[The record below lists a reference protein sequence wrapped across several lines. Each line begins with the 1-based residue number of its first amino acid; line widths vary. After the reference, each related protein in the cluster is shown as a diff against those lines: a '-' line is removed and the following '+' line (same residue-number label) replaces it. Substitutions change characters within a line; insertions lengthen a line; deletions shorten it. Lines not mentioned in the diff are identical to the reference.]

1 MDPIYLDY
9 NSTTP
14 VDEAVIEAMRASL
27 AGNYGNPSSIHS
39 FGQKARTAI
48 DNAREQVAALLG
60 AKPNEIY
67 FTSGGTEADN
77 LALKGAAMAGRKK
90 GNHIIT
96 SRIEHHA
103 ILESGH
109 YLEKNGFEV
118 TYLDCDGEGMIAV
131 DDLRRAIKPSTVVV
145 SIMTANNEIGTIQPI
160 REMAGVCREAG
171 VPFHTDAV
179 QAVGKIPVKVDDL
192 GVEML
197 SLSAHKFY
205 GPKGIG
211 ALYVRSKTSLTP
223 LLHGGS
229 HERRLRAGTEN
240 TASIV
245 GLAKA
250 LEIADNKLAGEHRRL
265 TELGDYFREQVQTK
279 IKDVY
284 LNGPLEKRVPST
296 VNLSFKGVEGEAI
309 ILSLDMKGI
318 AVSSGSACT
327 SGSLQISHVLE
338 AMKIDPELAQGSI
351 RFSLGRYTTREQIDY
366 TISVL
371 PEIIERLRAM
381 SATYDN
387 AN

>member
-27 AGNYGNPSSIHS
+27 AGNYGNPSSVHS

-265 TELGDYFREQVQTK
+265 TELGGYFREQIQAK